1 MGRRLRTSA
10 VENFDFD
17 QSRNE
22 QMMIVRPCQGG
33 LEIISCTNLVTR
45 FPSNGAS
52 LKLDADDVGRHLV
65 AVINPD
71 VILPG

>member
-1 MGRRLRTSA
+1 
-10 VENFDFD
+10 
-17 QSRNE
+17 
-22 QMMIVRPCQGG
+22 MMIVRPCQGG